1 MRFYE
6 QKIWWKRLLFIGALC
21 IGAISVWYTN
31 KLVQKLANEEEKKVL
46 IWANATKQLSNA
58 NESTDI
64 NFLLDIVKD
73 NETIPVILVDDEGNI
88 STSRNLDSA
97 KSANADYL
105 KKQLDEMKELHE
117 PIKVL
122 IDEGARK
129 YNYVYYKNSII
140 LTQLKQYPYYQ
151 LSVIAL
157 FILLAYLAFNY
168 SRKSEQNQVWVG
180 MSKETAHQLGTPI
193 SSLNGW
199 VNLLREADESGREE
213 ILSEFEK
220 DVKRLELIA
229 ERFSKIGSTPVL
241 KAENILEVMQRAID
255 YLKARSPSKV
265 IFTVSTTDED
275 ALAMVNVP
283 LYDWVVENICKNAID
298 AMAGIGSIDV
308 LISTDADKV
317 YIDIKDSGKGISP
330 SKMKTVFKP
339 GYTTKKRGW
348 GLGLS
353 LAKRIIKD
361 YHNGKVFVKESA
373 VDKGTTFRIIL
384 KGGGEVVSMQ

>member
-1 MRFYE
+1 M
-6 QKIWWKRLLFIGALC
+6 FIGALC

-97 KSANADYL
+97 KSTNAEYL
-105 KKQLDEMKELHE
+105 KKQLEEMKELHE

-122 IDEGARK
+122 IDESSRK

-151 LSVIAL
+151 LSVIAI

-199 VNLLREADESGREE
+199 VNLLREADENGREE
-213 ILSEFEK
+213 ILNEFEK
-220 DVKRLELIA
+220 DVQRLELIA

-298 AMAGIGSIDV
+298 AMSGIGSIDV
-308 LISTDADKV
+308 MISTDADKV
-317 YIDIKDSGKGISP
+317 YIDIKDSGKGIPP
-330 SKMKTVFKP
+330 SKLKTVFKP

-361 YHNGKVFVKESA
+361 YHNGKVFVKEST

-384 KGGGEVVSMQ
+384 RGGGEVVNMQ

>member
-1 MRFYE
+1 MRVYE

-31 KLVQKLANEEEKKVL
+31 KLVKKLAAEEEKKVL
-46 IWANATKQLSNA
+46 IWANATRLLSNA
-58 NESTDI
+58 DEDTDI

-97 KSANADYL
+97 RSENKNYL
-105 KKQLDEMKELHE
+105 NRQLEEMKEQHE
-117 PIKVL
+117 PIRVMVDNANK
-122 IDEGARK
+122 K

-151 LSVIAL
+151 LSVIAV
-157 FILLAYLAFNY
+157 FILLAYLAFSY

-199 VNLLREADESGREE
+199 INLLRDAEGISKEE
-213 ILSEFEK
+213 ILAEFEK
-220 DVKRLELIA
+220 DVQRLELIT
-229 ERFSKIGSTPVL
+229 ERFSKIGSAPML
-241 KAENILEVMQRAID
+241 QAENIFEVMKRAVD
-255 YLKARSPSKV
+255 YLKARSSTQVKFSV
-265 IFTVSTTDED
+265 NTTDED
-275 ALAMVNVP
+275 ALAMVNIP
-283 LYDWVVENICKNAID
+283 LFDWVIENICKNAID
-298 AMAGIGSIDV
+298 AMSGTGRIDV
-308 LISTDADKV
+308 NISTDADKV
-317 YIDIKDSGKGISP
+317 FIDIHDTGKGIVP
-330 SKMKTVFKP
+330 SKQKTVFKP

-353 LAKRIIKD
+353 LAKRIIQE
-361 YHNGKVFVKESA
+361 YHNGKIFVKESA
-373 VDKGTTFRIIL
+373 PDKGTTFRIIL
-384 KGGGEVVSMQ
+384 RGAEQS

>member
-58 NESTDI
+58 NENTDI

-97 KSANADYL
+97 KSTKEDYL
-105 KKQLDEMKELHE
+105 RKQLEEMKEQHE

-122 IDEGARK
+122 IDENTKR

-199 VNLLREADESGREE
+199 VNLLRDADENGREE
-213 ILSEFEK
+213 ILTEFEK

-265 IFTVSTTDED
+265 IFSVSTTDED

-298 AMAGIGSIDV
+298 AMGGIGTIDV

-317 YIDIKDSGKGISP
+317 YIDIKDSGKGIAP
-330 SKMKTVFKP
+330 SKLKTVFKP

-361 YHNGKVFVKESA
+361 YHNGKVFVKEST

-384 KGGGEVVSMQ
+384 RGGGEVVNL

>member
-1 MRFYE
+1 M
-6 QKIWWKRLLFIGALC
+6 FIGALC

-58 NESTDI
+58 NENTDI

-97 KSANADYL
+97 KSTNADYL

-122 IDEGARK
+122 IDESTRK

-213 ILSEFEK
+213 ILNEFEK
-220 DVKRLELIA
+220 DVQRLELIA

-265 IFTVSTTDED
+265 IFTVSSTDED

-298 AMAGIGSIDV
+298 AMGGIGNIDV

-317 YIDIKDSGKGISP
+317 YIDIKDSGKGIPP
-330 SKMKTVFKP
+330 SKLKTVFKP

-361 YHNGKVFVKESA
+361 YHNGKVFVKEST

-384 KGGGEVVSMQ
+384 RGGGEVVSMQ